1 MMAIYKIAS
10 LNYMTAGS
18 NRAFL
23 NMDTVLGYEL
33 YKPVVILRNEEPYI
47 SAAVV
52 SAYSEFQTV
61 QDNWNSISNV
71 LSDIGDLTYIQS
83 KWNNVKDEVSSTILK
98 SIVQDMVT
106 TPLSVLCS
114 DIVTEQRDGKWL
126 KTEFL
131 TEEFWSNLANPS
143 IDRYADNAVAAL
155 SSSQNILLNERQHYY
170 SELSDGYRKYIRLYP
185 PGSDKQSIKEI
196 ENFNKRRTHVNR
208 TFVLDLDLA
217 NRRSQDGADGIDSG
231 LNVMGVLSSIDA
243 NKDEVVDIVYPMY
256 DIIDVH
262 VKAADKNGKSALK
275 SFDADVT
282 NKRED
287 IYLPQLITDPIGYCQ
302 IQSNAY
308 MLTEAT
314 ALEPGML
321 ESSLHKQ
328 RLNRDA
334 SRGYTVQIKSNGVK
348 TYIYRK
354 TGEVI
359 DIDSHPQANLA
370 GVEYNNITEFPQND
384 IKVGYSQGNEYGYIM
399 HGKNAM
405 DSKYNMSL
413 SVNGTNDSVYGCR
426 DYAGIGQFSG
436 NQLYFKFFDGTTYNG
451 ISAGSEIQ
459 LQRSDNSQF
468 PIVPYQ
474 KIECAYINKY
484 TSANLH
490 KTQFFSIKMLNTELN
505 QFENIN
511 EEDMS
516 QNDRVQK
523 QLYGQIMQDLGNAIR
538 EIVQSL
544 QPSHTQLYRVMFDG

>member
-47 SAAVV
+47 SAAAV

-83 KWNNVKDEVSSTILK
+83 KWNNIKDEVSSTILK

-131 TEEFWSNLANPS
+131 AKEFWSNLANPS

-170 SELSDGYRKYIRLYP
+170 SELSDGHRKYIRLYP

-196 ENFNKRRTHVNR
+196 ENFNKRRMHVNR

-217 NRRSQDGADGIDSG
+217 NRRSQDGDDGVDSG
-231 LNVMGVLSSIDA
+231 LNVMGVLPSIDA
-243 NKDEVVDIVYPMY
+243 GKDAVVDIVYPMY
-256 DIIDVH
+256 DMIDVH
-262 VKAADKNGKSALK
+262 VKAADKNGNSALK
-275 SFDADVT
+275 SFDASVT
-282 NKRED
+282 KKRED
-287 IYLPQLITDPIGYCQ
+287 IYLPQLTMDPIGYCQ

-314 ALEPGML
+314 QLEPGML
-321 ESSLHKQ
+321 ESSLHNQ
-328 RLNRDA
+328 RLNRDVQ
-334 SRGYTVQIKSNGVK
+334 RGYTVQIKSSGVK

-354 TGEVI
+354 TGGVI
-359 DIDSHPQANLA
+359 DIESLPQANLA
-370 GVEYNNITEFPQND
+370 GVEYNNMTEFPQND
-384 IKVGYSQGNEYGYIM
+384 IKVGYSQGNEYGYIVR
-399 HGKNAM
+399 GKNAM

-413 SVNGTNDSVYGCR
+413 SVDGANVSAYGCR

-436 NQLYFKFFDGTTYNG
+436 NQLYFKFFDGTTYSG

-459 LQRSDNSQF
+459 LERSDNSQF

-490 KTQFFSIKMLNTELN
+490 KTRFFSIKMLNTELN